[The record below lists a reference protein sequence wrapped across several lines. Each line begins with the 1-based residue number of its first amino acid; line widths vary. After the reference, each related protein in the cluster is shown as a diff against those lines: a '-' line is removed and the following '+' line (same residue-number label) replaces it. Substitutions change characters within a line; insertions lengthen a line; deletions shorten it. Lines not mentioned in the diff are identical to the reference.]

1 MGIENEI
8 NKQGKKYGY
17 MRISTKNQ
25 MKDGTHRNQIT
36 ALRNENVDDKYI
48 YFDNLSGSH
57 TNDRNEL
64 LNLLKIVKQNDE
76 IVVTKLDRLAR
87 NTQDA
92 LKIAEDLSNRGVIL
106 NILNMG
112 KLDNTPMGRVM
123 FTIFSA
129 FAEYELAVI
138 TERLQDGR
146 EWKRQNDPDY
156 FDGRKRKLNNKQ
168 MKLMYERYIRR
179 EETIQEIADSFGI
192 KSRKTVYNYL
202 KRYQNEVKKISQNK
216 NGEKLA

>member
-1 MGIENEI
+1 MEQKNEA
-8 NKQGKKYGY
+8 KRLGTKYGY
-17 MRISTKNQ
+17 MRISTKKQ
-25 MKDGTHRNQIT
+25 MSDGTQRNQLD
-36 ALRNENVDDKYI
+36 ALKNEGIIDDHI
-48 YFDNLSGSH
+48 YFDNLSGSKAGNR
-57 TNDRNEL
+57 TEL
-64 LNLLKIVKQNDE
+64 QKLLEVVQEGDE

-92 LKIAEDLSNRGVIL
+92 LKMAEELTNKGVAL

-112 KLDNTPMGRVM
+112 KFDNTPMGRVM

-146 EWKRQNDPDY
+146 EWKRQNDPNY
-156 FDGRKRKLNNKQ
+156 MDGRKRTLTQNQ
-168 MKLMYERYIRR
+168 MKLMYERYRSGQ
-179 EETIQEIADSFGI
+179 ETIQEIADSFGI

-202 KRYQNEVKKISQNK
+202 RRFEQERLNSE
-216 NGEKLA
+216 GE

>member
-1 MGIENEI
+1 M
-8 NKQGKKYGY
+8 
-17 MRISTKNQ
+17 
-25 MKDGTHRNQIT
+25 
-36 ALRNENVDDKYI
+36 RNENVEDKYI

-57 TNDRNEL
+57 TNDRSEL

-76 IVVTKLDRLAR
+76 ILVTKLDRLAR
-87 NTQDA
+87 NTQNA

-112 KLDNTPMGRVM
+112 KFDNTPMGRVM

-168 MKLMYERYIRR
+168 MKLMYERYIKR

-202 KRYQNEVKKISQNK
+202 KRYEANEKQN
-216 NGEKLA
+216 